1 MRIDLTGGY
10 TAAIH
15 TNHGNFKVELF
26 PLQAPITVNNF
37 VFLAQEG
44 FYDGVVFHRVIED
57 FMVQGGDPSGVGTG
71 GPGYRFQGEIVEGL
85 VFDAPGK
92 VAMAN
97 SGGRTSTNGSQFF
110 VTTVPAPHL
119 DGNHTIFGEVIE
131 GQDVVDAISSVKTDR
146 SDRPLQ
152 PVVIEGISI
161 SGPAP
166 ASR

>member
-1 MRIDLTGGY
+1 
-10 TAAIH
+10 
-15 TNHGNFKVELF
+15 
-26 PLQAPITVNNF
+26 
-37 VFLAQEG
+37 
-44 FYDGVVFHRVIED
+44 
-57 FMVQGGDPSGVGTG
+57 
-71 GPGYRFQGEIVEGL
+71 
-85 VFDAPGK
+85 
-92 VAMAN
+92 MAN
-97 SGGRTSTNGSQFF
+97 AGGGTSTNGSQFF
-110 VTTVPAPHL
+110 VTTVPASHL